1 MKSVNLNSFFVV
13 LLALL
18 ISVNS
23 YAQDNKKVLNIK
35 TNVFSFMCKDK
46 IETAVKD
53 LKGVEEAYLSLDDK
67 ILEVKFNSDNLKES
81 VILQTIKDLGYE
93 AEIIKNE
100 NSSDKKEVSK
110 EKK

>member
-1 MKSVNLNSFFVV
+1 MKRVYLKSFLLLFV
-13 LLALL
+13 LL
-18 ISVNS
+18 ININS
-23 YAQDNKKVLNIK
+23 NAQDNKKILYIK

-67 ILEVKFNSDNLKES
+67 ILEVKFNSDVLKES
-81 VILQTIKDLGYE
+81 VIVQTIKDLGYE

-100 NSSDKKEVSK
+100 NSADKKEVSK
-110 EKK
+110 E

>member
-1 MKSVNLNSFFVV
+1 MKRVFLKSFLV
-13 LLALL
+13 LLFVLL
-18 ISVNS
+18 ININS
-23 YAQDNKKVLNIK
+23 NAQDDKKILYIK

-67 ILEVKFNSDNLKES
+67 ILEVKFNSDVLKES
-81 VILQTIKDLGYE
+81 VIVQTIKDLGYE

-100 NSSDKKEVSK
+100 NSADKKEVSK
-110 EKK
+110 E